1 MATATDRWCIGPQIS
16 YCHRPVAC
24 WATNFLLPPTSATF
38 DHKVPIAI
46 DRWHVG
52 PQASHCHQLVASW
65 TTNLLLPPTGGELDH
80 KPPIATEWNLASW
93 TTMKLLLPF
102 ATNRW
107 WQCRATATNWL
118 MPAHIHIIAKNAC
131 LMYH

>member
-1 MATATDRWCIGPQIS
+1 MVHCIAKLIIILSKWLLPPTGGALAQIS

-24 WATNFLLPPTSATF
+24 WATNFLLPPTGAAL

-46 DRWHVG
+46 DRWRVG

-80 KPPIATEWNLASW
+80 KPPIAT
-93 TTMKLLLPF
+93 
-102 ATNRW
+102 NRW